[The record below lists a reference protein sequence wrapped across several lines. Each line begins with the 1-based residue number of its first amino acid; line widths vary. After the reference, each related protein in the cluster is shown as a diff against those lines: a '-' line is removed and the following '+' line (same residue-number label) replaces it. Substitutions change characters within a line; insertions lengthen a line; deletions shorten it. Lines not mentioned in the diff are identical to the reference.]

1 MWQRRPLPEDPCE
14 GTTAMYGPLVAAAA
28 ILLGIADIVLYLS
41 DVSLSRAERAARS
54 FDRTYVRNRAARRR
68 R

>member
-1 MWQRRPLPEDPCE
+1 
-14 GTTAMYGPLVAAAA
+14 MYGPLVAAAA
-28 ILLGIADIVLYLS
+28 ILLVIAGVVLFLS
-41 DVSLSRAERAARS
+41 DLSLSRAERDARS

>member
-1 MWQRRPLPEDPCE
+1 
-14 GTTAMYGPLVAAAA
+14 MYGPLVAAAA
-28 ILLGIADIVLYLS
+28 ILLVIAGIVLFLA
-41 DVSLSRAERAARS
+41 DLSLSRAERAARS

>member
-1 MWQRRPLPEDPCE
+1 
-14 GTTAMYGPLVAAAA
+14 MYGPLFAAAA
-28 ILLGIADIVLYLS
+28 ILLGIAAIVLYLS
-41 DVSLSRAERAARS
+41 DVSLSRAERTARS

>member
-1 MWQRRPLPEDPCE
+1 
-14 GTTAMYGPLVAAAA
+14 MYGPLVAAAA
-28 ILLGIADIVLYLS
+28 ILLVIAGIVLFLS
-41 DVSLSRAERAARS
+41 DVSISRAERAARS

>member
-1 MWQRRPLPEDPCE
+1 MDGL
-14 GTTAMYGPLVAAAA
+14 LIVAAA
-28 ILLGIADIVLYLS
+28 ILFGIAGIVLYLS
-41 DVSLSRAERAARS
+41 DVSLSRAERAVRS

>member
-1 MWQRRPLPEDPCE
+1 
-14 GTTAMYGPLVAAAA
+14 MYGPLFAAAA
-28 ILLGIADIVLYLS
+28 ILFVIAGIVLYLS
-41 DVSLSRAERAARS
+41 DLSLSRAEHAARS

>member
-1 MWQRRPLPEDPCE
+1 
-14 GTTAMYGPLVAAAA
+14 MYGPLAAAAA
-28 ILLGIADIVLYLS
+28 ILLAVAALVLFLS

-54 FDRTYVRNRAARRR
+54 FDRTYLRNRAARRR